1 MTREERDDLRRSAS
15 SEYAP
20 GHGPNGPA
28 WQSIVLR
35 LLDAIDAAE
44 DCRLVARFP
53 CGECRGCR
61 EAEREQL
68 ERELAATK
76 DCAGPVNG
84 EDPCGDCKRC
94 LKLELDQAKDC
105 SSGIEE
111 FEDGGGRDVPREDLC
126 GGECRACLSY
136 EIEQLGMRLEIV
148 ETELGERELLGRELG
163 EGGGSLP
170 IGADLGELLEYARH
184 TLIAH
189 HELAVERARGLLWI
203 SSVRPAIAAAANLRN
218 RTPEAIADCVAIVQ
232 RVHRNLHD
240 VGVAPTEGGAQ

>member
-84 EDPCGDCKRC
+84 EDPCGECMRC
-94 LKLELDQAKDC
+94 LELELDQAKDC
-105 SSGIEE
+105 RV
-111 FEDGGGRDVPREDLC
+111 EDVEDDQGDALRAPC
-126 GGECRACLSY
+126 GECRVCL
-136 EIEQLGMRLEIV
+136 EA
-148 ETELGERELLGRELG
+148 ELGEARRDREQFERK
-163 EGGGSLP
+163 
-170 IGADLGELLEYARH
+170 LGELSQKYA
-184 TLIAH
+184 
-189 HELAVERARGLLWI
+189 EVERAYADYERALVSVKDAADKALSEALPFI
-203 SSVRPAIAAAANLRN
+203 LRTSVR
-218 RTPEAIADCVAIVQ
+218 V
-232 RVHRNLHD
+232 
-240 VGVAPTEGGAQ
+240 GGAS